1 MLAIEIAGNAA
12 VACAAAG
19 LFLLLR
25 VRPWI
30 AGCVDRR
37 LVLRRV
43 VLSLRNLHLF
53 LFLHPASPLRL
64 GMDWGTPPAAT
75 PLLASDAERIRA
87 AARKIVARPIR

>member
-1 MLAIEIAGNAA
+1 MLTMEIAGNAA
-12 VACAAAG
+12 VVCAAAG

-25 VRPWI
+25 VQPWI
-30 AGCVDRR
+30 AGCLDRR

-43 VLSLRNLHLF
+43 VLSLRILHLF

-64 GMDWGTPPAAT
+64 GMDWGPSPAAAS
-75 PLLASDAERIRA
+75 LLASYAERIRA